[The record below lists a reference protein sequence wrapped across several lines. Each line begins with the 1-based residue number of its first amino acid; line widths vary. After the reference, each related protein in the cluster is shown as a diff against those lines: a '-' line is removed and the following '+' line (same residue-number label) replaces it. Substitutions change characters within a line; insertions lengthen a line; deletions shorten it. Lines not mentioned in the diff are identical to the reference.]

1 MSIELKRMT
10 PSRAAYFMERF
21 KREEKLL
28 GPNEQAAL
36 TYVIDMLEKATAIQQ
51 AEAQQP
57 ATGEPVGWRNVIP
70 GGRKTDEWE
79 STRIA
84 DYNLGWNAYRKAV
97 KTALEH
103 LETSTQPLPS
113 AWMYT
118 LEYGGTIA
126 DTKVSLRQLNYPFG
140 VCGADYLRGNSDGI
154 SYVRQTPL
162 YTHPAPSVPADVVRV
177 PLQVLKD
184 ASEALGNFVSDHGW
198 GDTDMQAMDNLD
210 AYIARHEAIDAAM
223 LAAK

>member
-1 MSIELKRMT
+1 MSIEAMRELKTLASVCPELNMANYTEDDVRQLNDWAIEISLLVEQYALSQQ
-10 PSRAAYFMERF
+10 PDNAACKSVQ
-21 KREEKLL
+21 KRI
-28 GPNEQAAL
+28 A
-36 TYVIDMLEKATAIQQ
+36 
-51 AEAQQP
+51 AQQP
-57 ATGEPVGWRNVIP
+57 ATGAPVAWRNVIP

-84 DYNLGWNAYRKAV
+84 DYNLGWNAYRKAA

-140 VCGADYLRGNSDGI
+140 VCGADYLRENSDGI

-162 YTHPAPSVPADVVRV
+162 YTHPAPSVPDDVVR
-177 PLQVLKD
+177 D
-184 ASEALGNFVSDHGW
+184 AISTVREHYRGTDW
-198 GDTDMQAMDNLD
+198 GKAAESICD
-210 AYIARHEAIDAAM
+210 AIDAM

>member
-1 MSIELKRMT
+1 MSIEAIKLAAEFNRYFTSANGVDVPAKVSV
-10 PSRAAYFMERF
+10 SRDEWR
-21 KREEKLL
+21 
-28 GPNEQAAL
+28 AL
-36 TYVIDMLEKATAIQQ
+36 FTAIQL

-57 ATGEPVGWRNVIP
+57 ATGAPVAWRNVIP

-84 DYNLGWNAYRKAV
+84 DYNLGWNAYRKAA

-140 VCGADYLRGNSDGI
+140 VCGADYLRENSDGI

-162 YTHPAPSVPADVVRV
+162 YTHP
-177 PLQVLKD
+177 
-184 ASEALGNFVSDHGW
+184 
-198 GDTDMQAMDNLD
+198 T
-210 AYIARHEAIDAAM
+210 
-223 LAAK
+223 